1 MDINYYKQFEPID
14 GKWYITK
21 ALGSGAF
28 GNVFEVERKDYGTT
42 KSAMKII
49 SIPYSQ
55 SEVES
60 YRQENY
66 DLDENSITSYFHGFV
81 EEFVK
86 EFQLMSKLRGHSN
99 IVTYEDHDVVKREQG
114 IGWDIFIRME
124 LLTPMNKFFA
134 DNNTNQNDVIKL
146 GIDICK
152 ALEVCQKHKIVH
164 RDIKPSNIFMSE
176 TGDFKLGDFGV
187 AKTLEKT
194 TGALSKKGTY
204 TYMAPE
210 VYKGEEYSPNVD
222 IYSLGIVMY
231 KLLNNNLEP
240 FRTNRTYGD
249 GENALAVRLNG
260 ETPIPKPAVA
270 DEKLAEIVLKAC
282 SYNPQERYQTPFEMR
297 SELEKLLKSYEIVKD
312 NPIQPK
318 QATAEKNVNDV
329 EIIDYASFE
338 AEKTAGIFGDNN
350 SVLSV
355 EVSNETLKLTDEKE
369 VEEDKQSLTIE
380 DNTDSQQQDDKIF
393 YSDSNKNK
401 KRNII
406 VSVFVSMIIF
416 QIGSFVAILPS
427 KERQVSY
434 ENVYDGSYS
443 YSIDNYEDAMN
454 RYKSIYNNN
463 YGYSIDTSTQIPKYD
478 TTIPP
483 EYIDDSNN
491 MSPDKNEDEEYVPG
505 VYNENGYYSEF
516 WNIKLDVADGWGF
529 YSKNDIDKIFNQNA
543 SQNSEIEIKT
553 EAFGVLTD
561 NSNAAVLRVAVVDS
575 GHSDIWIEEYE
586 KFIESDS
593 VLTNIIKSKTYIAGE
608 MYTYYTGE
616 HMLKDKTKFQRYT
629 YLREKNDCLLMIYV
643 DCSSENHEKYIERVL
658 STIVK
663 YQ

>member
-99 IVTYEDHDVVKREQG
+99 IVSYEDHDVVKREQG

-152 ALEVCQKHKIVH
+152 ALEICQKHKIVH

-240 FRTNRTYGD
+240 FRTNRTHGD
-249 GENALAVRLNG
+249 GENALAVRLKG
-260 ETPIPKPAVA
+260 ETPIPKPVVA

-297 SELEKLLKSYEIVKD
+297 SELEKLLKSYESVKD

-318 QATAEKNVNDV
+318 QATDEKNVNDV

-350 SVLSV
+350 SVLS
-355 EVSNETLKLTDEKE
+355 EEASIETLKLTDEKE
-369 VEEDKQSLTIE
+369 VEEDSATPLMIKTERDNNADKKSSINSKKNAKSQKIILFATIVLVAAVSLGVLFSQLMPE
-380 DNTDSQQQDDKIF
+380 PGKDNPIS
-393 YSDSNKNK
+393 
-401 KRNII
+401 
-406 VSVFVSMIIF
+406 
-416 QIGSFVAILPS
+416 AP
-427 KERQVSY
+427 
-434 ENVYDGSYS
+434 
-443 YSIDNYEDAMN
+443 
-454 RYKSIYNNN
+454 
-463 YGYSIDTSTQIPKYD
+463 
-478 TTIPP
+478 TT
-483 EYIDDSNN
+483 
-491 MSPDKNEDEEYVPG
+491 DKNEVDTGAVKAAYDNAVTYLESVKSDASTEQANVL
-505 VYNENGYYSEF
+505 NETEALQSIIDSYSTVITE
-516 WNIKLDVADGWGF
+516 DVTPENANAYQTSLQNAVDNLKIA
-529 YSKNDIDKIFNQNA
+529 YEKELVRVSEANKESQEASQTDDVLERLEQPVVKPKNNKPKQNKCSVCGSTAHTVHPSCSVCGSNYHSVHPQSQAPVIDKEF
-543 SQNSEIEIKT
+543 
-553 EAFGVLTD
+553 D
-561 NSNAAVLRVAVVDS
+561 
-575 GHSDIWIEEYE
+575 
-586 KFIESDS
+586 
-593 VLTNIIKSKTYIAGE
+593 
-608 MYTYYTGE
+608 
-616 HMLKDKTKFQRYT
+616 
-629 YLREKNDCLLMIYV
+629 
-643 DCSSENHEKYIERVL
+643 
-658 STIVK
+658 
-663 YQ
+663 